1 MDDTENHDDFDENSI
16 LDANY
21 IKEIKNEQKRD
32 ELYDNMKKS
41 YLEMFDYIDSQSLSL
56 GEKMRFED
64 FIEYVVYTLKN

>member
-1 MDDTENHDDFDENSI
+1 MDDTEDHDDFDENSI